1 MYTTEIEEMVY
12 RMGKM
17 IENVER
23 LLEEMKRLQDN
34 VETRLQQSGSGQS
47 QTPKRK
53 PGNAISG
60 GE

>member
-1 MYTTEIEEMVY
+1 MYTTEIKEMVC

-23 LLEEMKRLQDN
+23 LLEEMKSLQDN
-34 VETRLQQSGSGQS
+34 VESRLQQSGSDQP

-53 PGNAISG
+53 PGNAIPG
-60 GE
+60 GK